1 MNETMAADS
10 HGEDGPKGVGRRERF
25 LSAALEVF
33 LEKGFESAPM
43 ADIVRRAGGG
53 SLSTLYELFGSKDNL
68 FEEAI
73 TARVKFFTGP
83 MEVEL
88 GEHTPLR
95 EGLTRIGEGLLAK
108 LLEEDSR
115 EIFRLLISQ
124 SKKFPEVSAA
134 FQGGTDRIRQALTR
148 YLEDRAAAGE
158 IRISDPDRAAMVFF
172 DLLRYRMPLRT
183 VFDASYR
190 PGSDEIRE
198 TVRGAVAVFLGGV
211 EALDG

>member
-10 HGEDGPKGVGRRERF
+10 HGEDGPKGVRLRERF
-25 LSAALEVF
+25 QSAALEVF

-108 LLEEDSR
+108 LLEEGVIGRAMPQGDILGLAPPLCLTKA
-115 EIFRLLISQ
+115 EADKIVTATQVAL
-124 SKKFPEVSAA
+124 KTVSAE
-134 FQGGTDRIRQALTR
+134 L
-148 YLEDRAAAGE
+148 
-158 IRISDPDRAAMVFF
+158 
-172 DLLRYRMPLRT
+172 
-183 VFDASYR
+183 
-190 PGSDEIRE
+190 
-198 TVRGAVAVFLGGV
+198 
-211 EALDG
+211 